1 MDSNNIVNSMLWI
14 CIIITGIMLF
24 INPLKKIIRFLL
36 NGIFGMFI
44 IYLVNMLL
52 PFTQLNV
59 GINIFTF
66 TISALLGVPGIVSM
80 FVIQA
85 IL

>member
-1 MDSNNIVNSMLWI
+1 MDSNNIVNSILWF

-24 INPLKKIIRFLL
+24 INPIKKIVKFIL
-36 NGIFGMFI
+36 NGVFGIFI
-44 IYLVNMLL
+44 IYLFNILL
-52 PFTQLNV
+52 PFIELNI

-66 TISALLGVPGIVSM
+66 IISALLGIPGVIAI
-80 FVIQA
+80 FVIQF

>member
-1 MDSNNIVNSMLWI
+1 MDSNSIVNSILWL

-24 INPLKKIIRFLL
+24 INPIKKIIKFIL
-36 NGIFGMFI
+36 NGLLGIFI
-44 IYLVNMLL
+44 IYLFNILL
-52 PFTQLNV
+52 PFIELNV

-66 TISALLGVPGIVSM
+66 IISALLGIPGVIAI
-80 FVIQA
+80 FVIQF

>member
-1 MDSNNIVNSMLWI
+1 MDSNNIVNSILWL

-24 INPLKKIIRFLL
+24 INPIKKIVKFIL
-36 NGIFGMFI
+36 NGVFGIFI
-44 IYLVNMLL
+44 IYLFNILL
-52 PFTQLNV
+52 PFIELNI

-66 TISALLGVPGIVSM
+66 IISALLGIPGVIAI
-80 FVIQA
+80 FVIQF

>member
-1 MDSNNIVNSMLWI
+1 MDSNNIVNSILWL

-24 INPLKKIIRFLL
+24 INPIKKIVKFIL
-36 NGIFGMFI
+36 NGVYGIFI
-44 IYLVNMLL
+44 IYLFNILL
-52 PFTQLNV
+52 PFIELNV

-66 TISALLGVPGIVSM
+66 IISALLGIPGVIAI
-80 FVIQA
+80 FVIQF

>member
-24 INPLKKIIRFLL
+24 INPLKKIIKFLF

>member
-1 MDSNNIVNSMLWI
+1 MDSNSIVNSILWL

-24 INPLKKIIRFLL
+24 INPIKKIIKFIL
-36 NGIFGMFI
+36 NGLLGIFI
-44 IYLVNMLL
+44 IYLFNILL
-52 PFTQLNV
+52 PFIELNV

-66 TISALLGVPGIVSM
+66 IISALLGIPGLIAI
-80 FVIQA
+80 FVIQF

>member
-1 MDSNNIVNSMLWI
+1 MDSNNIVNSILWL

-24 INPLKKIIRFLL
+24 INPIKKIIKFIL
-36 NGIFGMFI
+36 NGLLGIFI
-44 IYLVNMLL
+44 IYLFNILL
-52 PFTQLNV
+52 PFIELNV

-66 TISALLGVPGIVSM
+66 IISALLGIPGVIAI
-80 FVIQA
+80 FVIQF

>member
-1 MDSNNIVNSMLWI
+1 MDSNNIVNSILWL

-24 INPLKKIIRFLL
+24 INPIKKIIKFIL
-36 NGIFGMFI
+36 NGLLGIFI
-44 IYLVNMLL
+44 IYLFNILL
-52 PFTQLNV
+52 PFAQLNV

-66 TISALLGVPGIVSM
+66 TISALLGVPGVIAI
-80 FVIQA
+80 FVIQF

>member
-1 MDSNNIVNSMLWI
+1 MDSNSIVNSILWL

-24 INPLKKIIRFLL
+24 INPIKKIVKFIL
-36 NGIFGMFI
+36 NGFFGVFI
-44 IYLVNMLL
+44 IYLFNILL
-52 PFTQLNV
+52 PFVELNV

-66 TISALLGVPGIVSM
+66 IISALLGIPGVIAI
-80 FVIQA
+80 FVIQF